1 MKIKKKISRKE
12 LLRQEDEFVSTSHK
26 VIEWLKDKQNQQILS
41 AVIIVAILIVVVG
54 MGIRLNMKSKR
65 ENSLKLLTLAM
76 QTYQASVET
85 QTSDPS
91 QPTPSQFKTLEEKYL
106 KALEEF
112 DQVIALYP
120 RSKAAQNARFFKLN
134 CQYYLGKYDDV
145 LSGAQEYLKKYS
157 GGHFTTQA
165 LLTMAYSYEQKNEY
179 QKACEE
185 YNNILEKYPDYLLR
199 DSIYMDLG
207 RCYEELNDMEKAK
220 EAYQQVLINFPNS
233 IFVKKAEQRIKI
245 ATAQK

>member
-26 VIEWLKDKQNQQILS
+26 VIDWLKDKQNQQILS
-41 AVIIVAILIVVVG
+41 AGIIVVILIVVVVL
-54 MGIRLNMKSKR
+54 GIRLNIKSKR
-65 ENSLKLLTLAM
+65 ENSLKLFTSAM
-76 QTYQASVET
+76 HTYQASVET
-85 QTSDPS
+85 KTSDPS
-91 QPTPSQFKTLEEKYL
+91 QPNPAQFKTLEEKYS

-134 CQYYLGKYDDV
+134 CLYYLEKYDDV

-157 GGHFTTQA
+157 GKHFTTQV
-165 LLTMAYSYEQKNEY
+165 LLTVAYSYEQKKEY

-185 YNNILEKYPDYLLR
+185 YNTILEKYPDYLLR

-207 RCYEELNDMEKAK
+207 RCYEALNDMEKAK

-233 IFVKKAEQRIKI
+233 VFIEKAEQRIKI
-245 ATAQK
+245 ATQL